1 MKKIF
6 TLIALAWL
14 SISSISAQTM
24 TLTIEGKEVKNGD
37 NVVVS
42 RTPDE
47 IWKWAIPNVLKAYEL
62 SSNVSFKTLTD
73 QTVTLQGEDLDRG
86 TVGTLECC
94 PSGFNCTAANEAN
107 NYISES
113 VMKNLTAGQ
122 EITGETFI
130 HIAWKKDAPTL
141 PLERHTR
148 ISLKGEKET
157 ISFNLTF
164 VVSNETGIHDITVD
178 EENVAAQNIA
188 GQQVG
193 KAAKGILIKN
203 GKKYIVK

>member
-37 NVVVS
+37 NIVIDKVAKATKVGPL
-42 RTPDE
+42 TLYE
-47 IWKWAIPNVLKAYEL
+47 LGVETELKAISAQTITCEGIDL
-62 SSNVSFKTLTD
+62 D
-73 QTVTLQGEDLDRG
+73 QTEPGLQ
-86 TVGTLECC
+86 CC
-94 PSGFNCTAANEAN
+94 PTGFNCTAANADNGWTSNVSMPNLEAGREVN
-107 NYISES
+107 GEWIHYNYQRNKPVVGSTRKS
-113 VMKNLTAGQ
+113 K
-122 EITGETFI
+122 IT
-130 HIAWKKDAPTL
+130 
-141 PLERHTR
+141 
-148 ISLKGEKET
+148 LKGASET
-157 ISFNLTF
+157 ISFNLTIN
-164 VVSNETGIHDITVD
+164 VADETGIHDITVD

>member
-37 NVVVS
+37 NIVIDKV
-42 RTPDE
+42 
-47 IWKWAIPNVLKAYEL
+47 AKATKVGPLTLYDLGVETD
-62 SSNVSFKTLTD
+62 FKSLIA
-73 QTVTLQGEDLDRG
+73 QTVITEGIDLDQITPG
-86 TVGTLECC
+86 LACC
-94 PSGFNCTAANEAN
+94 PPGFTCTTASADN
-107 NYISES
+107 NWVS
-113 VMKNLTAGQ
+113 
-122 EITGETFI
+122 TGEMPNLEVGKEVTGEWI
-130 HIAWKKDAPTL
+130 HYNYQRNKPVVGS
-141 PLERHTR
+141 TR
-148 ISLKGEKET
+148 KSKITLKGASET
-157 ISFNLTF
+157 ISFNLTIN
-164 VVSNETGIHDITVD
+164 VADETGIHDITVD

-188 GQQVG
+188 GQQVS